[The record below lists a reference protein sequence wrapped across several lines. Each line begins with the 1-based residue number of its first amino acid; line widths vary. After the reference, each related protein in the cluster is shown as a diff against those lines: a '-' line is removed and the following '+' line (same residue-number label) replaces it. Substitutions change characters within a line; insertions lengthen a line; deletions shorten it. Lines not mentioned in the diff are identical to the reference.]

1 MPKGGVRGG
10 WSRGKRKS
18 VRTTGGGARAGRNGD
33 ARDRR
38 DGKPMEEG
46 TARTY
51 EPSGGDGVAHASKQ
65 RATRPSGATNGLSRN
80 GLGGA
85 ATQEAVG
92 ATPAGALTPEQIR
105 RIEQRLLKERETALR
120 TLVGTRTDIQR
131 SPIADMRKE
140 ALDIHLAERH
150 SEFISLIDDALLRLR
165 ESPEDFHLSVVSGA
179 PIPFERLEMVPW
191 TRRLTSEMGLPAAR

>member
-1 MPKGGVRGG
+1 
-10 WSRGKRKS
+10 
-18 VRTTGGGARAGRNGD
+18 
-33 ARDRR
+33 
-38 DGKPMEEG
+38 MEEG
-46 TARTY
+46 TSRTW
-51 EPSGGDGVAHASKQ
+51 EPSGGDRVAHASEQ
-65 RATRPSGATNGLSRN
+65 RRTRRSGATNGLSRN

-92 ATPAGALTPEQIR
+92 ATRETAGPLTPEQIR

>member
-1 MPKGGVRGG
+1 MPKGGLRGG

-18 VRTTGGGARAGRNGD
+18 VRTTGGGARAGRNGA

-38 DGKPMEEG
+38 DGNGKRME
-46 TARTY
+46 
-51 EPSGGDGVAHASKQ
+51 DG
-65 RATRPSGATNGLSRN
+65 TNGISRN
-80 GLGGA
+80 GLGAA
-85 ATQEAVG
+85 ATHEAA
-92 ATPAGALTPEQIR
+92 ATRETAGALTPAQVK

-191 TRRLTSEMGLPAAR
+191 TRRLTSEMGLPASR